1 MTAVNDGELR
11 DLLTRYQQLKDM
23 PKGAETRRG
32 QRFNLFLRD
41 LLRAW
46 GLEAH
51 SDQRGIRNRDETDVG
66 FSVGRAYYILEAK
79 WERKPINLDP
89 VAKLYLRL
97 KVRPPG
103 TAAVLVSMSGFT
115 KHVHEF
121 TEYHPEI
128 ILLDRT
134 HIEAM
139 LTGLVDP
146 DQLLHLLFSWTS
158 RRGGSHV
165 PLERLMLNPY
175 PPELPRWTDPSGK
188 PGVSYLAD
196 GVCAQALLVTDE
208 PPALTFT
215 GMTATADG
223 AMLLTCDQGVMRL
236 DPDTRKTNWEL
247 PLSGC
252 SGSALLGSEASFFTS
267 CESAVVRWDSRA
279 LTAVAGAFKPHS
291 QLLAGPDGERWM
303 FSTTGPTG
311 RVWNGS
317 HTLTRLGSRAG
328 EEKPHPIEFGGQIKQ
343 VAITGRN
350 TLYIASSY
358 FAGEL
363 DITDEM
369 RLDLPPDSDRAFQA
383 APLSDVTALH
393 PIGEHAMLSLGRTDN
408 EVALYSTDLGT
419 REHTRLLQVSA
430 AAATA
435 LTARDGVYYLLLQA
449 WDSDWRPHTA
459 LTRPV
464 LLRIELPGS
473 TA

>member
-11 DLLTRYQQLKDM
+11 DLLTRYRQLKNM
-23 PKGAETRRG
+23 PKGEEKRRG
-32 QRFNLFLRD
+32 ELFNPFLRD

-51 SDQRGIRNRDETDVG
+51 SNQRGIRNRDETDVG
-66 FSVGRAYYILEAK
+66 FSIGRAYYILEAK
-79 WERKPINLDP
+79 WERKPINADP
-89 VAKLYLRL
+89 VAKLGLRL

-103 TAAVLVSMSGFT
+103 TAAVLVSMYGFT
-115 KHVHEF
+115 KPVREL

-128 ILLDRT
+128 ILMDDT

-146 DQLLHLLFSWTS
+146 DLLLHRLFSWTS
-158 RRGGSHV
+158 RRGGSYV
-165 PLERLMLNPY
+165 ALDRLLLSSD
-175 PPELPRWTDPSGK
+175 LPQLPSWTDPGGK
-188 PGVSYLAD
+188 PGVSYIAD
-196 GVCAQALLVTDE
+196 GVRAKALLVTDE

-223 AMLLTCDQGVMRL
+223 TMLLTCDQGVMRL
-236 DPDTRKTNWEL
+236 DPDAGKTNWEL

-252 SGSALLGSEASFFTS
+252 SGSALPGPDTGFFTA
-267 CESAVVRWDSRA
+267 CESAVVCWDSRG

-311 RVWNGS
+311 RVYQGS

-328 EEKPHPIEFGGQIKQ
+328 EEKPHSIEFNGQIKQ
-343 VAITGRN
+343 AAITGRN

-369 RLDLPPDSDRAFQA
+369 RLDLPPDSNQAFQA
-383 APLSDVTALH
+383 APFSDVTALH
-393 PIGEHAMLSLGRTDN
+393 RIGEQTMLSLGRADN

-435 LTARDGVYYLLLQA
+435 LTVRDGVCFLLLHA
-449 WDSDWRPHTA
+449 WDSDWRPRTA
-459 LTRPV
+459 FTRPV

>member
-23 PKGAETRRG
+23 PKGAETHRG

-128 ILLDRT
+128 TLLDRT

-215 GMTATADG
+215 GMTATAYG

-236 DPDTRKTNWEL
+236 DPDTRKTNWEF

-252 SGSALLGSEASFFTS
+252 SGSALLGSEASFFTA

-328 EEKPHPIEFGGQIKQ
+328 R
-343 VAITGRN
+343 RN
-350 TLYIASSY
+350 LTRSS
-358 FAGEL
+358 
-363 DITDEM
+363 
-369 RLDLPPDSDRAFQA
+369 
-383 APLSDVTALH
+383 
-393 PIGEHAMLSLGRTDN
+393 
-408 EVALYSTDLGT
+408 
-419 REHTRLLQVSA
+419 SA
-430 AAATA
+430 ARSGRPPSPAATPCTSPPATSRASWTSPMRCAWTSRRIRTRRSRPLPATA
-435 LTARDGVYYLLLQA
+435 LTARDGVYYLLLHA